1 VPAAACETAR
11 QAAGRPRVGKRCGGD
26 GERQAAQWRPAPKL
40 TFELITKMPLK
51 VNSKIT
57 FKFSKEVENM

>member
-1 VPAAACETAR
+1 MSQQQVETNTAAAAWHPEW
-11 QAAGRPRVGKRCGGD
+11 KRRDGD
-26 GERQAAQWRPAPKL
+26 GERQAARCRPAPKL

-57 FKFSKEVENM
+57 FKFSKEVDNM